1 MKNIMKKL
9 LILILIIV
17 GLPCSYY
24 IMDVTS
30 TYIKNSH
37 FTLFQLRDGTILKNR
52 IEAIL
57 KALKNKDAEALKG
70 MLSEYVLTN
79 AENID
84 ENIEE
89 FIAYYQGKRISYTEK
104 LGTSGKTNHFGN
116 ISDRYVSGYCYVKTD
131 ADEYIIIFDEQVIC
145 EENPE
150 TVGLN
155 FIQIA
160 RLSEYELD
168 GRRRDDFR
176 WTGYPGIYVTE

>member
-1 MKNIMKKL
+1 MRKL
-9 LILILIIV
+9 CFVLTLVIV
-17 GLPCSYY
+17 GLTCSSCMLD
-24 IMDVTS
+24 IT
-30 TYIKNSH
+30 KSH
-37 FTLFQLRDGTILKNR
+37 FTLFQLNDETILDNR
-52 IEAIL
+52 VKAIL

-70 MLSEYVLTN
+70 MLSEYALTN

-104 LGTSGKTNHFGN
+104 LGTSGKINNFGH

-150 TVGLN
+150 KVGLN
-155 FIQIA
+155 SILIA

-168 GRRRDDFR
+168 GRRRGDFR
-176 WTGYPGIYVTE
+176 WTGYPGIFVTE